1 MSNLQ
6 QLSGPLP
13 LIDIEYVRMERET
26 FQARFVIKTE
36 EALEVEPFWL
46 NEDLFSEFIRFWF
59 IISLKGPPLVPG
71 STPTVPL
78 DVAKYVNPVT
88 RARLNDYPMQM
99 MVNGRKGVAYESYSL
114 KDLKERFKVDSNVQ
128 STLGLQTLNKN
139 EILFEIEFSLRD
151 MIQGGGEFFTKF
163 DDDGIDEVELVTFS
177 HLDLKEMA
185 AQFGVNPNLYIS
197 LTEIGGNLARLPLIR
212 RSQVGFS
219 TQLEIATPI
228 QTLFDSETGGLYEGE
243 YHYHSADPLY
253 RDNTDPTKGPLGPGP
268 NGYVGYMSGPPGH
281 PMGDAKILTVRNIP
295 NNKVT
300 ANFLAAPN
308 YADAP
313 WGFDWSSESY
323 YQNDFIGGT
332 PPSYRSSIVQ
342 DPSTREPSQLSKQEK
357 ADLLL
362 KAIKKRT
369 KKNVFSE
376 VYTSMGLLA
385 NKLSQVTT
393 FTINVDE
400 ILKKSPYYGIY
411 ERLVGSENTK
421 SVYERLGPELNQ
433 LLISALQVGARLPP
447 NLISNAAS
455 LIQYFNTVGSA
466 RSIDGTSTYK
476 QARIYR
482 RRLQNQP
489 NSNNVLSTK
498 TRDRRSFE
506 DMDELIGLGSIK
518 HVARLS
524 PISRFTPFQLKFES
538 LSQEVMIKEIA
549 SPISAERRELTLR
562 IQDAELMSTINYGT
576 YTYVVELDISDQTKK
591 FVKDLVDTFQQ
602 KILYV
607 QGFLHNYASLK
618 ENYAESIDRY
628 KSVFR
633 NSTQFEEFAN
643 EANHLIE
650 LYVLLNSIMFYSE
663 SNNITKSFVDDIKK
677 RMTSTTN
684 TSSLKRSYEFLDKCI
699 QLESVYKDFLVKN
712 RDSALTAQ
720 NANQLSTD
728 TMMFSA
734 KTSGVSSADR
744 RFYTSFSQQL
754 PSEFFLEVV
763 PDGQLIL
770 DAGLEDLF
778 NFGLTASVGDVEIE
792 PAITQISESGASEFA
807 QSQQNQGGT
816 PVLITEIIPPG
827 GDGPG
832 GGGY

>member
-71 STPTVPL
+71 RTPTVPL

-151 MIQGGGEFFTKF
+151 MIQGSGVHFTKF

-197 LTEIGGNLARLPLIR
+197 LTEIGGNLVRLPLIR
-212 RSQVGFS
+212 RDEVGVYAKL
-219 TQLEIATPI
+219 QIATPI
-228 QTLFDSETGGLYEGE
+228 QSLFDSETGELYEGE
-243 YHYHSADPLY
+243 YHYHSADPPIPN
-253 RDNTDPTKGPLGPGP
+253 NTNPAKGPLGPGP

-300 ANFLAAPN
+300 ANFLADD
-308 YADAP
+308 DAP
-313 WGFDWSSESY
+313 WGFDWSSEAY
-323 YQNDFIGGT
+323 YQDDFIGGT
-332 PPSYRSSIVQ
+332 PPSYRNSIIQDSSIE
-342 DPSTREPSQLSKQEK
+342 EPSQLSKQEK

-433 LLISALQVGARLPP
+433 LLINALQVGAGIAPILS
-447 NLISNAAS
+447 SNAAS
-455 LIQYFNTVGSA
+455 LIQFLNAVGNNRA
-466 RSIDGTSTYK
+466 IDGTSTYK

-506 DMDELIGLGSIK
+506 DIDELIGLGSVK
-518 HVARLS
+518 LVTSLS
-524 PISRFTPFQLKFES
+524 GISRFTAFQLKFES
-538 LSQEVMIKEIA
+538 LSQEVIIEELA
-549 SPISAERRELTLR
+549 NPISAERRELTLR
-562 IQDAELMSTINYGT
+562 IHDAELMSTINYGI
-576 YTYVVELDISDQTKK
+576 YTYVIELDISDQTKK
-591 FVKDLVDTFQQ
+591 FIKDFVDTFQQ

-618 ENYAESIDRY
+618 ENYTESIDRY
-628 KSVFR
+628 KTVFR

-754 PSEFFLEVV
+754 PPEFFLEVV

-770 DAGLEDLF
+770 DAGLEDIF
-778 NFGLTASVGDVEIE
+778 NFGLTASVGDLEIE
-792 PAITQISESGASEFA
+792 PAITQVSESGASEFA